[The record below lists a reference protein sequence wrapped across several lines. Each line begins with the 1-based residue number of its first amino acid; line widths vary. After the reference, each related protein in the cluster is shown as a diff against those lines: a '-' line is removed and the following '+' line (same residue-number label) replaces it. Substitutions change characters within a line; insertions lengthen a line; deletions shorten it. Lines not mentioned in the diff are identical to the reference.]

1 MAQSLTNNEIQISG
15 LPSSVLRI
23 ALGTWAIGGWM
34 WGGSDDNLAI
44 KTIHDA
50 VANGIN
56 LIDTAPVYGFGHSEE
71 VVGKALASLTDKK
84 PFIATK
90 VGLSW
95 DNGKVYRDSRP
106 EIIRQGIED
115 SLRRLGVDTI
125 ALAQVHWPDNKT
137 PIEDTAA
144 ELAKLRQEGK
154 ILSIGVSNYSADQM
168 KVFQQA
174 APLATSQDPLNI
186 FERATEKNTLPFVK
200 ENDMALL
207 AYGPLCRGLLSGK
220 ITASSTFTGDDLRK
234 TDPKFQAP
242 RFEQYLKA
250 VTELQALADSKGKSL
265 LALAIRWVLDLGP
278 TIALWGARKPEQV
291 TNIRDALDW
300 SLSADDYRKID
311 DILARNTPDPIEPT
325 FMAPPERQA

>member
-1 MAQSLTNNEIQISG
+1 MAEDLTHNEIQIGG

-71 VVGKALASLTDKK
+71 VVGKALSTLSEK

-106 EIIRQGIED
+106 EIIRQGVED
-115 SLRRLGVDTI
+115 SLKRLGVETI
-125 ALAQVHWPDNKT
+125 ALAQVHWPDLNT
-137 PIEDTAA
+137 PIEETAA

-154 ILSIGVSNYSADQM
+154 ILSLGVSNYSTAQM
-168 KVFQQA
+168 KIFQQA
-174 APLATSQDPLNI
+174 APLSTSQDPLNI
-186 FERATEKNTLPFVK
+186 FERATEKTTLPFVK

-220 ITASSTFTGDDLRK
+220 ITADSVFSGDDLRK
-234 TDPKFQAP
+234 SDPKFQAP
-242 RFEQYLKA
+242 RFEEYLKA
-250 VTELQALADSKGKSL
+250 VKELQALADEKGKSL

-300 SLSADDYRKID
+300 SLTAEDYQKIS
-311 DILARNTPDPIEPT
+311 DILARDTPDPIEPT
-325 FMAPPERQA
+325 FMAPPER

>member
-1 MAQSLTNNEIQISG
+1 MAEAFTNNEIQIGG

-34 WGGSDDNLAI
+34 WGGSDDDLAI

-50 VANGIN
+50 VNNGIN

-71 VVGKALASLTDKK
+71 VVGKAIAMLSNK

-106 EIIRQGIED
+106 ATIRQGIED
-115 SLRRLGVDTI
+115 SLKRLGVETI
-125 ALAQVHWPDNKT
+125 ALAQVHWPDHNT
-137 PIEDTAA
+137 PIEETAE

-154 ILSIGVSNYSADQM
+154 ILSLGVSNYSAAQM
-168 KVFQQA
+168 KIFQQA
-174 APLATSQDPLNI
+174 APLSTSQDPLNI

-220 ITASSTFTGDDLRK
+220 ITADSVFSGDDLRK
-234 TDPKFQAP
+234 SDPKFQAP
-242 RFEQYLKA
+242 RFEHYLKA
-250 VTELQALADSKGKSL
+250 IKELQTLADEKGKSL
-265 LALAIRWVLDLGP
+265 LSLAIRWVLDLGP

-300 SLSADDYRKID
+300 SLTSEDYQKIN